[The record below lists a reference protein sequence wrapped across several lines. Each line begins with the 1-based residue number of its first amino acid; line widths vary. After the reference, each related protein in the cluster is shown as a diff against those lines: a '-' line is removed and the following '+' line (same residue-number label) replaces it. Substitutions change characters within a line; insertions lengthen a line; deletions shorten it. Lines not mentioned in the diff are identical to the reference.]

1 MSVNIKVTV
10 PVGSPSLVI
19 SFHLP
24 FNLTPL
30 TPMRLYFIPPLL
42 AFPQGA
48 EGYRLF
54 PRLQPQCAKNFA
66 RRLSSIVELS
76 DRKNSARQKPL
87 HSDFPLAKANGMDRA
102 ELLTFLA

>member
-1 MSVNIKVTV
+1 MATLLHPASFSISTGRGRLSVV
-10 PVGSPSLVI
+10 PSPPAAV
-19 SFHLP
+19 
-24 FNLTPL
+24 
-30 TPMRLYFIPPLL
+30 R
-42 AFPQGA
+42 
-48 EGYRLF
+48 E
-54 PRLQPQCAKNFA
+54 NFT